1 MKIGII
7 GLGVVGSA
15 IKEGFE
21 RLEHEV
27 KVHDIKLNTSIKDI
41 LDTELLFLCLPTNS
55 KEDGSCNTDVII
67 ETLDMLSEI
76 NYEGLVAVKSTIVP
90 GTYNKLVTFFD
101 SNRLCL
107 VPEFLREK
115 HAVEDFI
122 WNHNVLVIGTNSKDN
137 IDLILEAHGHYPKE
151 VKILTPQECEF
162 VKYFSNSFKAYKT
175 VFANSFGRL
184 CDNHNVD
191 YSKVLEVYRAESVK
205 ETAYLSYFK
214 EGFGGMCLPKDVKA
228 INKLTE
234 NTNIDTFNFILEE
247 NKKFNED

>member
-7 GLGVVGSA
+7 GVGVVGTA
-15 IKEGFE
+15 IKEGFK
-21 RLEHEV
+21 RLNHEV
-27 KVHDIKLNTSIKDI
+27 VVHDIKLNTSIKDI
-41 LDTELLFLCLPTNS
+41 LDTEVTYLCLPTNS
-55 KEDGSCNTDVII
+55 KEDGSCNVDIII
-67 ETLDMLSEI
+67 ETLDRLSDL

-90 GTYNKLVTFFD
+90 GTYNKLTTFFD
-101 SNRLCL
+101 SDRLCL

-122 WNHNVLVIGTNSKDN
+122 WNHNVLVIGSTNTDN
-137 IDLILEAHGHYPKE
+137 IDLVIEAHGHFPKE
-151 VKILTPQECEF
+151 VKVLTPQECEF

-184 CDNHNVD
+184 CDKHNVD
-191 YSKVLEVYRAESVK
+191 YSKVLEVYRAESVH
-205 ETAYLSYFK
+205 ETAYLNYFK

-234 NTNIDTFNFILEE
+234 DTNISTFDFILNE
-247 NKKFNED
+247 NNKFF

>member
-7 GLGVVGSA
+7 GVGVVGSA

-21 RLEHEV
+21 RLDHEV
-27 KVHDIKLNTSIKDI
+27 LVHDIKLNTSFKDV
-41 LDTELLFLCLPTNS
+41 LSAELIYICLPTNS
-55 KEDGSCNTDVII
+55 KEDGSCNVDIII
-67 ETLDMLSEI
+67 ETLDRLSDY
-76 NYEGLVAVKSTIVP
+76 NYEGQVAIKSTIVP
-90 GTYNKLVTFFD
+90 GTYDKLTTFFD
-101 SNRLCL
+101 KERLCL

-115 HAVEDFI
+115 HALKDFTEK
-122 WNHNVLVIGTNSKDN
+122 HNVLVIGSTNETA
-137 IDLILEAHGHYPKE
+137 IDLVIESHGHYPLEIK
-151 VKILTPQECEF
+151 VLTPQECEF

-184 CDNHNVD
+184 CDKHNVD
-191 YSKVLEVYRAESVK
+191 YSKVLDVYRAESVN

-234 NTNIDTFNFILEE
+234 DTNISTFDFILNE
-247 NKKFNED
+247 NNKFF